1 MNLALEVDTASVM
14 LWAQDQSNKGPMGA
28 EFGKAGPFGLFVI
41 LALVLVVLLLGFNMN
56 KRIRQMERRRA
67 FADKW
72 GIDLFDKE
80 KLEAKMAEEGFDE
93 TVGKSKVMYART
105 EVSEINERF
114 IPSSGT
120 LRGPEAIDAE
130 RREQE

>member
-1 MNLALEVDTASVM
+1 MNLALANAQIHATEFM
-14 LWAQDQSNKGPMGA
+14 LWAQDQSHDGPKGP

-41 LALVLVVLLLGFNMN
+41 VALTLVVLLLGFNMN
-56 KRIRQMERRRA
+56 KRMRRLERRRA

-72 GIDLFDKE
+72 GIDLFDTE
-80 KLEAKMAEEGFDE
+80 KLEAKMKEEGFDE
-93 TVGKSKVMYART
+93 TVGKDKVMYART

-120 LRGPEAIDAE
+120 LRGPEDKE
-130 RREQE
+130 EN